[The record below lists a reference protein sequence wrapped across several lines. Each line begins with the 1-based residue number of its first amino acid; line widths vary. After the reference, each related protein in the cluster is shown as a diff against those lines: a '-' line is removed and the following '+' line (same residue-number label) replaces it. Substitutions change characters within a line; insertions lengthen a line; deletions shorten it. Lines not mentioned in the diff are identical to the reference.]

1 MSGAWPRLQILM
13 AALLFSTGGAAIK
26 SAAFSSWQVAGLRS
40 LVAALAIWLFLPEA
54 RRLGRGSAAVRTGLV
69 ALAYAATL
77 VLFVLANKLTTSA
90 NTIFLQSTAPLYVLL
105 LGPLL
110 LGERVNR
117 RDLLFIGAVALGM
130 AVLMLGEQRRFAT
143 APDPVRGN
151 LLALGSG
158 LTYGLLI
165 LGLRWTGKQGGSALP
180 AVALGNLLAFVATA
194 PMALPIGPHPLSD
207 WAIIGF
213 LGVFQIGL
221 AYVLLA
227 RAMPHV
233 PALEAS
239 LLLFLE
245 TALNPVWSW
254 LVHGENPGP
263 SSLVGGVV
271 ILAATA
277 GRTIWE
283 SRANRP
289 GVPGPERA
297 GNLRRGT

>member
-1 MSGAWPRLQILM
+1 MSGVLPRFQILA

-40 LVAALAIWLFLPEA
+40 AVAALAIWIFLPQSRQLGGTAAA
-54 RRLGRGSAAVRTGLV
+54 RLRVLLV
-69 ALAYAATL
+69 AMSYAATL

-105 LGPLL
+105 LSPWL
-110 LGERVNR
+110 LGERAHR
-117 RDLLFIGAVALGM
+117 RDLLFIGAVAVGM
-130 AVLMLGEQRRFAT
+130 AVLMLGQQQRFAT

-151 LLALGSG
+151 LLALASG

-165 LGLRWTGKQGGSALP
+165 LGLRWTGRDGGSAMP
-180 AVALGNLLAFVATA
+180 AVALGNLLAFLATL
-194 PMALPIGPHPLSD
+194 PMALPIEAHPLKD
-207 WAIIGF
+207 WAIIIY
-213 LGVFQIGL
+213 LGVFQIGM

-227 RAMPHV
+227 AAMPHV

-245 TALNPVWSW
+245 TALNPLWAW
-254 LVHGENPGP
+254 LVHREYPGS
-263 SSLVGGVV
+263 SSLFGGLV

-283 SRANRP
+283 SRP
-289 GVPGPERA
+289 G
-297 GNLRRGT
+297 RRLA

>member
-1 MSGAWPRLQILM
+1 MPGILPRFQILG

-26 SAAFSSWQVAGLRS
+26 SAAFTSWQVAGLRS
-40 LVAALAIWLFLPEA
+40 AVAALAIWLFLPQA
-54 RRLGRGSAAVRTGLV
+54 RRLGDTPAARLRIALV
-69 ALAYAATL
+69 AIAYAATL

-105 LGPLL
+105 LSPWL
-110 LGERVNR
+110 LGERAHR
-117 RDLLFIGAVALGM
+117 RDLLFIAAVAAGM
-130 AVLMLGEQRRFAT
+130 AILLLGEQRRFAT
-143 APDPVRGN
+143 APDPFRGN

-165 LGLRWTGKQGGSALP
+165 LGLRWTGRDGRSAMP
-180 AVALGNLLAFVATA
+180 AVALGNLLAFVATL
-194 PMALPIGPHPLSD
+194 PMALPIEAHPLKD
-207 WAIIGF
+207 WAIIAY

-227 RAMPHV
+227 GAMPHV

-245 TALNPVWSW
+245 TALNPIWAW
-254 LVHGENPGP
+254 LVHGEYPGS
-263 SSLVGGVV
+263 SSLLGGLV
-271 ILAATA
+271 ILAATG

-283 SRANRP
+283 SRP
-289 GVPGPERA
+289 GRTAEGGA
-297 GNLRRGT
+297 

>member
-1 MSGAWPRLQILM
+1 MAGVLPRLQILA

-26 SAAFSSWQVAGLRS
+26 SAAFTSWQVAGLRS
-40 LVAALAIWLFLPEA
+40 AVAALAIWAFLPQA
-54 RRLGRGSAAVRTGLV
+54 RRLGDTVAARARTAAV

-105 LGPLL
+105 LSPWL
-110 LGERVNR
+110 LGERARR
-117 RDLLFIGAVALGM
+117 RDLLFIAAVAAGM
-130 AVLMLGEQRRFAT
+130 AVLLLGEQRSFAT

-158 LTYGLLI
+158 LTYGCLI
-165 LGLRWTGKQGGSALP
+165 LGLRWTGRGGRSAMP
-180 AVALGNLLAFVATA
+180 AVALGNLLAFAATL
-194 PMALPIGPHPLSD
+194 PMALPIAAHPLKD
-207 WAIIGF
+207 WAIIIY

-227 RAMPHV
+227 AAMPHV

-245 TALNPVWSW
+245 TALNPVWAW
-254 LVHGENPGP
+254 LVHGESPGS
-263 SSLVGGVV
+263 SSLLGGLV

-277 GRTIWE
+277 GRTVWE
-283 SRANRP
+283 SRAMR
-289 GVPGPERA
+289 
-297 GNLRRGT
+297 GNAAVESP

>member
-1 MSGAWPRLQILM
+1 MPGALPRLQILG
-13 AALLFSTGGAAIK
+13 AALLFSSGGAAIK
-26 SAAFSSWQVAGLRS
+26 AAAFTSWQVAGLRS
-40 LVAALAIWLFLPEA
+40 LVAAVAVFLFLPQA
-54 RRLGRGSAAVRTGLV
+54 RRLGATPRDRLRTALV

-105 LGPLL
+105 LGPFL
-110 LGERVNR
+110 LGERVR
-117 RDLLFIGAVALGM
+117 QRDLLFIAAVGLGM
-130 AVLMLGEQRRFAT
+130 AVLMLGEQRQFTT
-143 APDPVRGN
+143 APDPGRGN
-151 LLALGSG
+151 LLALASG

-165 LGLRWTGKQGGSALP
+165 LGLRWTGKQGGSALS
-180 AVALGNLLAFVATA
+180 AVGVGNLLAFAVTL
-194 PMALPIGPHPLSD
+194 PMALPIGSHPLSD

-227 RAMPHV
+227 AAIPHV

-245 TALNPVWSW
+245 TALNPLWAW

-263 SSLVGGVV
+263 SSLVGGLV
-271 ILAATA
+271 ILAATG
-277 GRTIWE
+277 GRTVWE
-283 SRANRP
+283 SRARP
-289 GVPGPERA
+289 VS
-297 GNLRRGT
+297 

>member
-1 MSGAWPRLQILM
+1 MPGALPRLQILG

-26 SAAFSSWQVAGLRS
+26 SATFTSWQVAGLRS
-40 LVAALAIWLFLPEA
+40 LVAAVALFLFLPGA
-54 RRLGRGSAAVRTGLV
+54 RQLGHDRRARVRTALV

-77 VLFVLANKLTTSA
+77 VQFVLANKLTTSA

-110 LGERVNR
+110 LDERVR
-117 RDLLFIGAVALGM
+117 LRDLLFIGAVAGGM
-130 AVLMLGEQRRFAT
+130 AVLMLGEQRSYST
-143 APDPVRGN
+143 APDPARGN

-165 LGLRWTGKQGGSALP
+165 LGLRWTGKQGGTALSA
-180 AVALGNLLAFVATA
+180 VGLGNLLAFLAAA
-194 PMALPIGPHPLSD
+194 PMMFPIGPHPLSD

-221 AYVLLA
+221 AYLLLA
-227 RAMPHV
+227 AAIPHV

-245 TALNPVWSW
+245 TALNPLWAW

-263 SSLVGGVV
+263 SSFVGGLV

-277 GRTIWE
+277 SRTVWE
-283 SRANRP
+283 SRARP
-289 GVPGPERA
+289 ATG
-297 GNLRRGT
+297 